1 MGESYL
7 WTFART
13 QTRGDVLYWVQ
24 YYYRHPEAD
33 LLKLAVES
41 LLKERM
47 KPEGT
52 FFCTWPGGPPE
63 LSQP

>member
-1 MGESYL
+1 MSYL
-7 WTFART
+7 WTFTRT

-52 FFCTWPGGPPE
+52 FFCPWPGGPPE
-63 LSQP
+63 LSQH

>member
-1 MGESYL
+1 
-7 WTFART
+7 
-13 QTRGDVLYWVQ
+13 VLYWVQ
-24 YYYRHPEAD
+24 YYYKHPEAD

-52 FFCTWPGGPPE
+52 IVHLAWRDIAP
-63 LSQP
+63 S